1 MLRRLQIWI
10 LKAEHCL
17 WKAGR
22 IMLIL
27 VFCFVWR
34 GWLISHF
41 YIEGLTLAIFILTKV
56 IVSCGTIKIHIDM
69 LSVLLHTT
77 KEPNIVFQN
86 CRQDLML
93 SYPVF
98 LLTCSTPACS
108 PIVPVAWAEFL
119 VSFQILLSYAFQL
132 SNICDALRDSVPF
145 VQFNK
150 GEKHQWRS
158 LLLVS
163 LQLY

>member
-1 MLRRLQIWI
+1 M
-10 LKAEHCL
+10 
-17 WKAGR
+17 
-22 IMLIL
+22 
-27 VFCFVWR
+27 
-34 GWLISHF
+34 ISYF
-41 YIEGLTLAIFILTKV
+41 YIEGLTLAIFILAKV

-98 LLTCSTPACS
+98 LFTYGTPVCS
-108 PIVPVAWAEFL
+108 PIVPVAWAEFWCPSRYSCL
-119 VSFQILLSYAFQL
+119 TIFSYETYVMRCAIRYHLCNLIKVKNTNGGVS
-132 SNICDALRDSVPF
+132 
-145 VQFNK
+145 
-150 GEKHQWRS
+150 
-158 LLLVS
+158 LLVS